1 MANEIHAKLGAIAT
15 LTIRPD
21 FDASD
26 LANGL
31 PDTENR
37 CSTVVTG
44 GTAPQVRVFYK
55 VTTANTPTTNT
66 LIEFY
71 LSVGST
77 GATDL
82 VTAGGTDVDGNIA
95 SFDKNQALFLH
106 AQVTTGTSGAS
117 YIGSFVFDN
126 PGDDWRLIVV
136 NETGAA
142 LSSTQA
148 DHVIQYRTITPE
160 VQ

>member
-1 MANEIHAKLGAIAT
+1 MASEIHAKLGAVAT

-26 LANGL
+26 AANGL
-31 PDTENR
+31 PDAENR
-37 CSTVVTG
+37 CSALVTG

-148 DHVIQYRTITPE
+148 DHDIQYRTITPE

>member
-1 MANEIHAKLGAIAT
+1 MASEIHAKLGAVAT

-26 LANGL
+26 AANGL
-31 PDTENR
+31 PDAENR
-37 CSTVVTG
+37 CSALVTG

-55 VTTANTPTTNT
+55 GTTANTPTTNT

-117 YIGSFVFDN
+117 YIGSVVFDN